1 MKHVPIAFIFVIE
14 KQEVNYLSYGYHHPK
29 VENSQIDS
37 LSIWPN
43 PINTKRELEIPIR
56 IL

>member
-37 LSIWPN
+37 L
-43 PINTKRELEIPIR
+43 
-56 IL
+56 